1 MHASFRCIS
10 VFRLAS
16 CSLIDCFSFVYLC
29 AQGGD
34 AGGLGLGGGGGEK
47 DALLLLGLFTLVLV
61 GSLAQDLAGDTW
73 EKVQKEVKDETA
85 AREANPEAYAAEA
98 GDGSEGF
105 ASLLP
110 FNVTAVT
117 QGALSI
123 VPEVCT
129 VYMVFEFDSEVQT
142 SYETQDTGIR
152 LPCLVL
158 LYPIESFFK
167 FQASASL
174 LPVLSLLEIF
184 LCKIR
189 ECVSSVRKS
198 GAASK
203 LSLTRNGSPR

>member
-1 MHASFRCIS
+1 MRASAEVANFLPEIFLYGLELSLSPLGCML
-10 VFRLAS
+10 VFAAFLFS
-16 CSLIDCFSFVYLC
+16 SGVVFVICFSFLCLC

-34 AGGLGLGGGGGEK
+34 AGGLGLGGVGGEK

-98 GDGSEGF
+98 SDGSEGF

-123 VPEVCT
+123 VPEV
-129 VYMVFEFDSEVQT
+129 
-142 SYETQDTGIR
+142 R
-152 LPCLVL
+152 
-158 LYPIESFFK
+158 
-167 FQASASL
+167 
-174 LPVLSLLEIF
+174 
-184 LCKIR
+184 
-189 ECVSSVRKS
+189 
-198 GAASK
+198 
-203 LSLTRNGSPR
+203 